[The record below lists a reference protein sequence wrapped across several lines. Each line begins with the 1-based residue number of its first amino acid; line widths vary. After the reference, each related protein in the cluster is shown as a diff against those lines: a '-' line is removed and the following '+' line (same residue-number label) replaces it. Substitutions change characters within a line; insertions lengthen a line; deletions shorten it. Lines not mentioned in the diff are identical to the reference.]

1 MAMRLVIV
9 ALLDRLCLLESGADV
24 SEKFIS
30 LLQGLGD
37 GGHPGVSW
45 LI

>member
-1 MAMRLVIV
+1 MAMCLVIV

-30 LLQGLGD
+30 LFQGLGD
-37 GGHPGVSW
+37 EAAPP
-45 LI
+45 